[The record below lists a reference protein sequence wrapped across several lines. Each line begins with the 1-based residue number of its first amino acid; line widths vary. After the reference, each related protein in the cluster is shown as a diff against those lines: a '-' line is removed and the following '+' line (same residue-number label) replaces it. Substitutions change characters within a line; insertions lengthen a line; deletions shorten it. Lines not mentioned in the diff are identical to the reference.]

1 MSEEYCY
8 ANSTKLSSNNPLSMI
23 HVINAYNRI
32 QNELTARLFKM
43 TKNGQN

>member
-1 MSEEYCY
+1 MTEEYCY

-32 QNELTARLFKM
+32 QNELTARLLKM
-43 TKNGQN
+43 IKNGQN